1 MHFLYYMTQTLFYV
15 ADLAR
20 GEQWS
25 RSNVEVVRA
34 IDNEAKGNEDKSIKS
49 TLQDTKVA
57 E

>member
-1 MHFLYYMTQTLFYV
+1 MTQTLFYV
-15 ADLAR
+15 ADLVR

-25 RSNVEVVRA
+25 SFNVEVVRA

-49 TLQDTKVA
+49 TLQYAKVV